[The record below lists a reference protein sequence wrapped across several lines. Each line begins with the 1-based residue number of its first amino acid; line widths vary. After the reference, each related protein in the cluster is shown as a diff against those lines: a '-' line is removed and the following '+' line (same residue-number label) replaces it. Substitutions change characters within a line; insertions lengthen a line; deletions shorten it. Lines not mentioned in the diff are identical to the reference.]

1 MTTRLLLSIAI
12 AAAFTAGCGGLAES
26 GDAGN
31 GGQCISY
38 LRLGGETYFPVPA
51 EDLPLSDKT
60 MTGEQPKCNDR
71 GFLDVPPAAI
81 EVNILNGVDPGVA
94 LGQPAE
100 TVTEAEMVW
109 IAIGDTSEHD
119 IPKELRKFLKP

>member
-1 MTTRLLLSIAI
+1 MIRQRLRSTAWRVSNPSLRRQADSTNRNSQYRLRPSPRGGPVTTRLLLSIAI

-60 MTGEQPKCNDR
+60 MTGEQP
-71 GFLDVPPAAI
+71 
-81 EVNILNGVDPGVA
+81 
-94 LGQPAE
+94 
-100 TVTEAEMVW
+100 
-109 IAIGDTSEHD
+109 
-119 IPKELRKFLKP
+119 